1 MKKLSN
7 HIILSGI
14 TVSMLFSPLM
24 ALPSGGK
31 FTHGTSGSI
40 NKPND
45 NTLNINGHGTNSV
58 IQWGGGFSI
67 GKGESVNF
75 NGSNKNYLN
84 IAHGTSKS
92 TIEGVLNAKGNNVF
106 LINPNGVIITKTGT
120 INANRFVASTSSM
133 SDEDIQKFA
142 KMQKFDDGLTFSPVF
157 KPQKAGN
164 VVNMGNINAN
174 NVLLIGN
181 KVLLYGTFDIENKTF
196 NQIAALDKD
205 KKTNIYLVGNETH
218 ADIATLNNI
227 DKLHITAKDEG
238 SLYLG
243 ATGYYYNPS
252 SFKDFNYEQQDYD
265 NALNETGNKIEVKH
279 NNEKFLNNKFIGISS
294 DVDWW
299 HFAKGWNENKSDFNK
314 NIEYRLTNNI
324 NFKGNQGK
332 GKEGKDWQNYAN
344 YCIDGLNCTSMMIG
358 DNKNPFTKT
367 FDGQGFTLK
376 NINIEA
382 NNKNYVGIFGNLSN
396 GANIKNFN
404 VDYMNGNVKANTT
417 NYILYTG
424 GVVGLIEQDA
434 KVEDI
439 VLKNINEIIGN
450 GKDYAY
456 VGGFVGDIVDVANFD
471 SLPMII
477 KGSKF
482 KNITI
487 LNINGIQAEGIQTS
501 RVGGF
506 SGAVYSSP
514 LSQNSRYDFNNIFLN
529 HIGYI
534 GAVTDKASAK
544 SGGFVGEIINVY
556 KKNETPTYNSFTD
569 ISLNDIGLIQ
579 SYNKGTYD
587 HYLNSSHDFEQD
599 DSFASGFAASAS
611 GNYFAGITLNNIKT
625 IQSIS
630 KDKAELSYSSGF
642 TAISGSNYFHNI
654 ILNNIGEIIAE
665 GTGHNK
671 DGATIATGFV
681 GMYNPFDDFYNI
693 YIFYTPQSKITA
705 FQLEKIAVT
714 GYFDIGANDKN
725 QKTHENIFMWAPKNF
740 LQGKHSPHIKF
751 SVREYSDQTQAYK
764 EYKQKLLEY
773 SNKQFLKDN
782 HNYLTFA
789 LNEKKDE
796 LKEALEL
803 DLNAILNKEAMLFK
817 DDSFQSSIENYAI
830 NDIASQYYKF
840 YISSL
845 DDMLKEK
852 DYKQMSEDEKIDFVS
867 KYFLKDNENNKE
879 EALKI
884 VQSLEFIDAYQENGL
899 KGANKEKIYQNETFE
914 KLLDN
919 TANVISKK
927 DFIFALLKKDLK
939 DFLDKS
945 IILTNQLQEIKTK
958 IQENEREYNALAS
971 SENIDFKKINIL
983 AENISKLNQQQKDIV
998 SQLDISPIKNKI
1010 EYTISKGGFEII
1022 GDVKQ
1027 DIYTP
1032 KLAQLAL
1039 QHAKKEIPWT
1049 ELQPSTPV
1057 KKEIPWT
1064 ELQPS
1069 TPVKK
1074 EKSKKDLPFIENNIY
1089 LSTSDSLKSD
1099 GGLVIKKIRKEK
1111 DVDKAVTRKRA
1122 VTCIVNDG
1130 FKTMNPCVVSDI

>member
-31 FTHGTSGSI
+31 FTHGTSGTI

-75 NGSNKNYLN
+75 GGNSKNYLN

-133 SDEDIQKFA
+133 SDGDIQKFT

-227 DKLHITAKDEG
+227 DKLHITAKNEG

-265 NALNETGNKIEVKH
+265 NVLNETGNKIEVKH

-299 HFAKGWNENKSDFNK
+299 HFAKGWNENKSDFSK

-332 GKEGKDWQNYAN
+332 GEEGKDWQNYAN
-344 YCIDGLNCTSMMIG
+344 YCIDGLGCTSMMIG

-417 NYILYTG
+417 NSILYTG

-456 VGGFVGDIVDVANFD
+456 VGGFVGDIVDVANID
-471 SLPMII
+471 SLPMIK
-477 KGSKF
+477 KGKKYELPSIQSSKF

-556 KKNETPTYNSFTD
+556 KENNTPTYNSFTD

-587 HYLNSSHDFEQD
+587 HYLKSSHDFEQD

-611 GNYFAGITLNNIKT
+611 GGNYFTGITLNNIKT

-630 KDKAELSYSSGF
+630 KDKAELSYASGF
-642 TAISGSNYFHNI
+642 ISHSGSNYFNDI
-654 ILNNIGEIIAE
+654 ILNDIQNIISE

-671 DGATIATGFV
+671 NGATIATGFV
-681 GMYNPFDDFYNI
+681 SFYNPSYFYDI
-693 YIFYTPQSKITA
+693 YAFFNSKSQIQSIAPKNE
-705 FQLEKIAVT
+705 EKTIV
-714 GYFDIGANDKN
+714 GYFDIGGKDKDD
-725 QKTHENIFMWAPKNF
+725 KSHHNIHVWMPKDILN
-740 LQGKHSPHIKF
+740 GKHSPDKKSSIDIK
-751 SVREYSDQTQAYK
+751 EYSDQTQAYK

-773 SNKQFLKDN
+773 SSKQFLKDN

-830 NDIASQYYKF
+830 NDIASQYYRF

-1049 ELQPSTPV
+1049 ELQPSA
-1057 KKEIPWT
+1057 
-1064 ELQPS
+1064 
-1069 TPVKK
+1069 PVKK

-1089 LSTSDSLKSD
+1089 LSTSDNLKSD